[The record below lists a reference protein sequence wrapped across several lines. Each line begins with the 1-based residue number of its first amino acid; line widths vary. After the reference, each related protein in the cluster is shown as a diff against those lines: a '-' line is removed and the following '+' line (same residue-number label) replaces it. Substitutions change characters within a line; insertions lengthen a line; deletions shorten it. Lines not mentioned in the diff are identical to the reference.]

1 MIPRPGDLVITE
13 DGYYGIVMNDSTVL
27 LSNGLEAVYDVSEL
41 SGLTVCRIKAGE
53 KNGAAASF
61 MELIRG

>member
-1 MIPRPGDLVITE
+1 MTPRPGDLVITE

-27 LSNGLEAVYDVSEL
+27 LANGLEAMYDVADL
-41 SGLTVCRIKAGE
+41 ANLTVCRMKAGE
-53 KNGAAASF
+53 KTGSAASF